1 VLVTLFFIEMKVA
14 DPSGSK
20 KKGKCLKKNPII
32 VEKDLETGDSES
44 GVEPDD
50 KIFTVYASEEEESD
64 KDESEKEKSERR
76 VRKKNKKKKT
86 QNGHEGQVVAVRNF
100 GWSHKVERVISVLK
114 YLIVLL
120 LVSLINI
127 IILDIEQSWKA
138 QRGPKSPCYPR

>member
-1 VLVTLFFIEMKVA
+1 MKVA

-44 GVEPDD
+44 GVEPDA

-76 VRKKNKKKKT
+76 IRK
-86 QNGHEGQVVAVRNF
+86 R
-100 GWSHKVERVISVLK
+100 RLK
-114 YLIVLL
+114 MATKAKSLL
-120 LVSLINI
+120 
-127 IILDIEQSWKA
+127 
-138 QRGPKSPCYPR
+138 